1 MPYLE
6 DVLVP
11 PMDDSSPAPNRLFL
25 WRTAHSLVDRDSVA
39 AEGLRHIAA
48 EEARCGGQIS
58 AAGARLR
65 EGTHGFRSVCRA
77 ADPLG
82 LNRPVVND
90 APEGS
95 PDAP

>member
-48 EEARCGGQIS
+48 E
-58 AAGARLR
+58 
-65 EGTHGFRSVCRA
+65 
-77 ADPLG
+77 
-82 LNRPVVND
+82 
-90 APEGS
+90 
-95 PDAP
+95 